1 MSRIALVT
9 GCSSGFGKDIVAGL
23 LAEGWTV
30 VATMRGADKR
40 AALLAAET
48 KAHPGRLHIRELD
61 VTNAEG
67 RRGTA
72 AFVQTL
78 GGLDLLVNNAGI
90 GVMGALEDVS
100 EDLLRRQFEVN
111 FFGAALLTRELLP
124 ALRRSKGKVI
134 MLSSILGRQA
144 FPLGS
149 AYCSSKFALEG
160 LSEALAFELSPHG
173 VQVCLVE
180 PGGFR
185 TKMADNTVWGEKY
198 GDKSSPYALQNA
210 NLGLMREK
218 MMSRPGASPEIVA
231 RRITA
236 LAGMNKMPRRAAV
249 GTDAVGLIALTSVL
263 PDGVI
268 SFLFTRL
275 YDKLFL
281 KPVKA

>member
-1 MSRIALVT
+1 MPKIALVT

-40 AALLAAET
+40 AALFADET
-48 KAHPGRLHIRELD
+48 KAYPDRLKLLDLD
-61 VTNAEG
+61 VTDPARRKAAAE
-67 RRGTA
+67 
-72 AFVQTL
+72 FVAGL

-134 MLSSILGRQA
+134 MLSSILGRQS

-160 LSEALAFELSPHG
+160 LSESLAYELSPHG

-210 NLGLMREK
+210 NLGLMRDA
-218 MMSRPGASPEIVA
+218 MMAKPGASPEIVA
-231 RRITA
+231 RRIVA
-236 LAGMNKMPRRAAV
+236 LAGMRKMPRRAAV
-249 GTDAVGLIALTSVL
+249 GKDAVGLIALTSVL
-263 PDGVI
+263 PDSVI

-281 KPVKA
+281 KEVKA